1 MSLSR
6 RVFRVLPWLL
16 LPVLAGCSDL
26 RSTFEIKG
34 SAHALTL
41 IRETSVP
48 WDKTAKYSIV
58 AARMP
63 DCMRKHPMGK
73 APLNAKVEIFS
84 PGNDA
89 WIIRL
94 NGRLYVT
101 ETRSCEGFSPLDKE
115 PEDGLGAPAGV
126 FEMRNEALVFTA
138 APKVV
143 PPPAPP
149 APEVQAESVSAPA
162 AVEVATA
169 PVVPKN

>member
-1 MSLSR
+1 VSLSR
-6 RVFRVLPWLL
+6 RVLRVLPWLL

-41 IRETSVP
+41 IRETSLP

-63 DCMRKHPMGK
+63 DCMRKHPMAK

-115 PEDGLGAPAGV
+115 PEGGLGALAGV

-143 PPPAPP
+143 PPPAP
-149 APEVQAESVSAPA
+149 EVQAEPVSAPA
-162 AVEVATA
+162 AVEAVPAPVAT
-169 PVVPKN
+169 KN